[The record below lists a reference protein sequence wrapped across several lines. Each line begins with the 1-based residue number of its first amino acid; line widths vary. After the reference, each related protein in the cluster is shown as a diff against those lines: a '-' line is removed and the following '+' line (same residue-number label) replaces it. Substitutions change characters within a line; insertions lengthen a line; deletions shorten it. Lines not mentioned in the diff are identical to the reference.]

1 MKEENIEKNIK
12 KLMSLIDEL
21 NENGI
26 IDIFRQ
32 LNRSDYRILK
42 YLSVNKNAN
51 PSSIA
56 STLKQSRPN
65 IAAAL
70 KALEKKEYITREIN
84 TKNRKQIFVNL
95 TESGKSY
102 VDICSMQLQLLFT
115 SWFSS
120 INEEEADALF
130 TILNKALNPNVI
142 LSEFK
147 QFTFGE

>member
-1 MKEENIEKNIK
+1 MKEENIENNIK
-12 KLMSLIDEL
+12 KLMTLIDEL

-42 YLSVNKNAN
+42 YLNENKNAN

-56 STLKQSRPN
+56 SSLNLTRPN

-70 KALEKKEYITREIN
+70 KVLEKKEYITREIN
-84 TKNRKQIFVNL
+84 VKNRKQIFVNL
-95 TESGKSY
+95 TDSGREF
-102 VDICSMQLQLLFT
+102 VNICSVQLQLLLT

-120 INEEEADALF
+120 INDEEANTLF
-130 TILNKALNPNVI
+130 EILNKALNPNMI
-142 LSEFK
+142 LSELK
-147 QFTFGE
+147 EFTFGE